1 MRIVQLTVVSD
12 ADGLLRFAIP
22 ADGPAGR
29 FEVAVVLTP
38 IPTTNGTAA
47 KRTPEELGWPPG
59 YFERTAGSIPDETF
73 QVHPSPPLRPVEPLG
88 YAPGWPQ
95 GYFEAVTGS
104 IEDDRFV
111 RPPQPALS
119 PPVSLE

>member
-1 MRIVQLTVVSD
+1 MRVVQLTVVPD

-38 IPTTNGTAA
+38 VPATNGTSA

-59 YFERTAGSIPDETF
+59 YLET
-73 QVHPSPPLRPVEPLG
+73 VVG
-88 YAPGWPQ
+88 A
-95 GYFEAVTGS
+95 
-104 IEDDRFV
+104 IEDDRFE
-111 RPPQPALS
+111 RPPQLALG